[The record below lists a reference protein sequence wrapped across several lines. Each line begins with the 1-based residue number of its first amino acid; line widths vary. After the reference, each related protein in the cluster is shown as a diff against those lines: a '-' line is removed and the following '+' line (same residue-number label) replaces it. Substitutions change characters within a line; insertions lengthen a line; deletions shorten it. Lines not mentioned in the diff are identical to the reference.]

1 LRLTFALVEQETRER
16 WQQVVARL
24 EKQFGQKPDL
34 NAILFLIGIR
44 ELGAL
49 PEKNFSKEEKVNLMH
64 IAVCKLLSYSG
75 FYTLNGMDQDGWPVW
90 EKAIPLPNISLFEQE
105 TMLRQHVV
113 EYFERENLLD

>member
-1 LRLTFALVEQETRER
+1 MRLTFALVEQETRER

>member
-1 LRLTFALVEQETRER
+1 MRLTFALVEQETRER
-16 WQQVVARL
+16 WNQVVARL
-24 EKQFGQKPDL
+24 ENQFGQKPDL

-75 FYTLNGMDQDGWPVW
+75 FYTLNGIDQDGWPVW
-90 EKAIPLPNISLFEQE
+90 EKAIPLPNISIFEQE

-113 EYFERENLLD
+113 EYFDRENLLD

>member
-1 LRLTFALVEQETRER
+1 MEQETRER
-16 WQQVVARL
+16 WNQVVARL
-24 EKQFGQKPDL
+24 ENQFGQKPDL

-75 FYTLNGMDQDGWPVW
+75 FYTLNGIDQDGWPVW
-90 EKAIPLPNISLFEQE
+90 EKTIPLPNISIFEQE

-113 EYFERENLLD
+113 EYFDRENLLD

>member
-1 LRLTFALVEQETRER
+1 MEQETRER